1 LLGWIAKRVG
11 SWALVQMLRRYR
23 HFPMLEITE
32 SSALLV
38 CDGDRPTSKCRS
50 PSTLSGGRFI
60 HLTYPQSS
68 RSLCLSLPASFFC
81 LLTLCF
87 FRFYSIW
94 CLWLQLAVKKSSML
108 QIATLCMKYIRNQ
121 SHSHPE
127 VHQIMFDCFCRAVC
141 HTAQRHVP
149 GHVRCS
155 ASLIMCY
162 LQQCHK

>member
-1 LLGWIAKRVG
+1 METGRLPSAVAPPPCRVVG
-11 SWALVQMLRRYR
+11 SY
-23 HFPMLEITE
+23 
-32 SSALLV
+32 
-38 CDGDRPTSKCRS
+38 TSPIHS
-50 PSTLSGGRFI
+50 PAAHSV
-60 HLTYPQSS
+60 
-68 RSLCLSLPASFFC
+68 SLCLPPFFAFLRC
-81 LLTLCF
+81 DF

-127 VHQIMFDCFCRAVC
+127 LHQIMFDCFCRAVC